1 MIKINVKTPIIPC
14 PNVTGDGN
22 SHNRLSGVKKRSSF
36 KSEPIENVLQ
46 RPIQETAETPDIG
59 VRLFDGSQLSRESQL
74 PKQSSKR
81 RSKSHKSELKS
92 KLLV

>member
-14 PNVTGDGN
+14 PNFTGDGT
-22 SHNRLSGVKKRSSF
+22 HNRLSGVKKRSSF

-46 RPIQETAETPDIG
+46 RPIQETVETPDIG